1 MSATAQNKSQDTPQG
16 NGPITVHIIN
26 HTHWDREWFLTSAY
40 TSRWIPGLI
49 DKLEQLAAH
58 NPAFR
63 FWFDGQ
69 TLVVEDLLEVAPD
82 YGPRI
87 RKLVQDG
94 HLTVGPYYC
103 QPDWQLTAGELLIR
117 NLQYGQQDLDKLGA
131 EVKTGWLVD
140 TFGHISQAPQI
151 HRLFGIDS
159 VYVWRGVPQIIPYFR
174 WQGPDGASL
183 FTINLFGGYRNL
195 YGVTHAPAVARKRLL
210 AEVEKLRPYYP
221 TPDIP
226 LFDGYDLEDDPE
238 DPLVF
243 FEKMPGIG
251 PDLVLRE
258 STPALFAQEMAG
270 KGLSLPTI
278 TGELNSGKY
287 GAVFPG
293 TFSARSYLKVMAR
306 DCQQML
312 FHQCEPL
319 AVMASLHG
327 RPYDPGKYEAWG
339 RALLQ
344 NAVHDCIC
352 GVSIDQVHE
361 KMEAIYRQVFDG
373 MQRDVQA
380 SVESFMGGFAP
391 GVYAIGLT
399 PFATDHWEIVDD
411 HLLHIQAEGVGV
423 WPVRE
428 KIPVEA
434 RQEPVESFT
443 WRNEHFSA
451 TVDVAGIVHVGEAR
465 LGALVVSEEHG
476 DTYSDERGEQLGVL
490 QPTSPLVLEQ
500 RSERHAVLRF
510 SGAWS
515 GPGAQ
520 VTATVRLIF
529 DPSPVIKWQIDLDSQ
544 GADLRVELLFAT
556 ARQGKILAGM
566 PFHVV
571 ERPVADTDLMPRH
584 LPEDLSNLL
593 LGQRELDRVS
603 TFPFHDFVALSDGS
617 ETLAVMAK
625 GVHSY
630 TADEQGNVRL
640 MLRRA
645 VEWLTRADL
654 AHRVGDAGPFFY
666 VPDARCERMVRHEV
680 AVGFGSFD
688 GDSMEM
694 QRLNAAYQHPPLV
707 VQTNGPGERTSWRL
721 LAENAPLSSLQ
732 MADGVALARLYNPT
746 SRAQPLAKPR
756 QQTNVW
762 GVPEEEI
769 RALSPGAIATVL
781 LPEQPGA
788 TPAAT
793 ADHARVRILTRPSW
807 RVGDNHG
814 APDPA
819 VLEQLQHK
827 IAAIDE
833 QLEAIQTQV
842 QDEED
847 EAARLRLQHRTYVLA
862 RERAEFRLSL
872 VLNQRK
878 LSLDQDRRHAYL
890 FQPDEEIAAI
900 GLELNRLRIKRRIY
914 DYVVA
919 AL

>member
-1 MSATAQNKSQDTPQG
+1 MSPANMP
-16 NGPITVHIIN
+16 PITVHIIN

-49 DKLEQLAAH
+49 DRLEQLAAQ
-58 NPAFR
+58 NPTFR

-69 TLVVEDLLEVAPD
+69 TLVVEDLVEVAPE
-82 YGPRI
+82 YAPRL

-103 QPDWQLTAGELLIR
+103 QPDWKLTCGELLIR
-117 NLQYGQQDLDKLGA
+117 NLQYGQQDLQKLGA

-140 TFGHISQAPQI
+140 TFGHISQEPQI

-159 VYVWRGVPQIIPYFR
+159 VYVWRGVPRIVPYFR
-174 WQGPDGASL
+174 WQGPDGSSL
-183 FTINLFGGYRNL
+183 FTIDLFGGYRNL
-195 YGVTHAPAVARKRLL
+195 YGVTHAPEVALKRLL
-210 AEVEKLRPYYP
+210 SEVEKLRPYYP

-238 DPLVF
+238 DPLLF
-243 FEKMPGIG
+243 FAKIPGID
-251 PDLVLRE
+251 PNLALRE
-258 STPALFAQEMAG
+258 STPPLFAQEMAS
-270 KGLSLPTI
+270 KGLPLPTI
-278 TGELNSGKY
+278 AGELNSGKY

-293 TFSARSYLKVMAR
+293 TLSARTYLKVMAR

-327 RPYDPGKYEAWG
+327 RPYDPRRYEAWG

-361 KMEAIYRQVFDG
+361 KMEIIYRQVFDD

-380 SVESFMGGFAP
+380 SIESFMGGFAP
-391 GVYAIGLT
+391 GLYAIGLT
-399 PFATDHWEIVDD
+399 PFATDQWAIVDD
-411 HLLHIQAEGVGV
+411 HLLHIQTEGVGV

-428 KIPVEA
+428 KIPVET
-434 RQEPVESFT
+434 RQEPVDSFT

-451 TVDVAGIVHVGEAR
+451 QVDATGVVRVGAAQ
-465 LGALVVSEEHG
+465 LGKLVISEEHG
-476 DTYSDERGEQLGVL
+476 DTYSEERGAQLGIV

-500 RSERHAVLRF
+500 RSERHAVLRW

-515 GPGAQ
+515 SPNAR

-529 DPSPVIKWQIDLDSQ
+529 DPSPVIRWRIDLDSQ
-544 GADLRVELLFAT
+544 GTDLRVELLFAT

-566 PFHVV
+566 PFHGV
-571 ERPVADTDLMPRH
+571 ERPVADTDLLPRR
-584 LPEDLSNLL
+584 LPVDLSKLL
-593 LGQRELDRVS
+593 LGQREVGKVS
-603 TFPFHDFVALSDGS
+603 TFPFHDFVALSGGN
-617 ETLAVMAK
+617 ETLAIMAR

-645 VEWLTRADL
+645 VEWLTRAAL
-654 AHRVGDAGPFFY
+654 KHRVGDAGPFFY
-666 VPDARCERMVRHEV
+666 VPDARCERTVRHEV

-688 GDSMEM
+688 GDTMEL

-707 VQTNGPGERTSWRL
+707 VQTEGPGAGTSWRL
-721 LAENAPLSSLQ
+721 LAENAPLSSLH
-732 MADGVALARLYNPT
+732 MTGDVALARLYNPT
-746 SRAQPLAKPR
+746 SQVQQLSTSY
-756 QQTNVW
+756 QQTDVW
-762 GVPEEEI
+762 GKLAGEI
-769 RALSPGAIATVL
+769 SELAPGAIATVQ
-781 LPEQPGA
+781 LPTGPGA
-788 TPAAT
+788 TPGPT
-793 ADHARVRILTRPSW
+793 GDRARVRLLTRPSW

-819 VLEQLQHK
+819 VLDQLRRK
-827 IAAIDE
+827 IAHIDE
-833 QLEAIQTQV
+833 QLEAIQTQMEA
-842 QDEED
+842 EED
-847 EAARLRLQHRTYVLA
+847 ETTRLRLQHRTYILA

-878 LSLDQDRRHAYL
+878 LTQARDQSHAYL

-919 AL
+919 GL

>member
-1 MSATAQNKSQDTPQG
+1 MSRMSPANM
-16 NGPITVHIIN
+16 PITVHIIN

-40 TSRWIPGLI
+40 TSRWIPGLV

-82 YGPRI
+82 YAPRI
-87 RKLVQDG
+87 QKLVREG
-94 HLTVGPYYC
+94 HLSVGPYYC
-103 QPDWQLTAGELLIR
+103 QPDWQLTGGELLIR
-117 NLQYGQQDLDKLGA
+117 NLQYGQQDLEKLGA
-131 EVKTGWLVD
+131 EMKTGWLVD

-174 WQGPDGASL
+174 WQGPDGSTL

-238 DPLVF
+238 DPLSF

-258 STPALFAQEMAG
+258 STPALFAQEMAS
-270 KGLSLPTI
+270 KGFSLPTI

-287 GAVFPG
+287 GAIFPG
-293 TFSARSYLKVMAR
+293 TLSARTYLKIMAH

-312 FHQCEPL
+312 FHLCEPL
-319 AVMASLHG
+319 AVMASFRG
-327 RPYDPGKYEAWG
+327 RPYEAAQYEAWG

-361 KMEAIYRQVFDG
+361 KMEYIYRQVFDD
-373 MQRDVQA
+373 MQRDIQA
-380 SVESFMGGFAP
+380 SVESVIGDFAP
-391 GVYAIGLT
+391 GLYAVGLT
-399 PFATDHWEIVDD
+399 PFATDQWALVDD
-411 HLLHIQAEGVGV
+411 HLLHSQTDGVGV

-428 KIPVEA
+428 KIPVE
-434 RQEPVESFT
+434 RLQEPVDGFT

-451 TVDVAGIVHVGEAR
+451 TVDAAGIVHVDGAR
-465 LGALVVSEEHG
+465 LGALVISEEHG
-476 DTYSDERGEQLGVL
+476 DTYSDEGGEQLGVI
-490 QPTSPLVLEQ
+490 QATSPLILEQ
-500 RSERHAVLRF
+500 RSDHHAVLRF

-515 GPGAQ
+515 ASGIQ

-529 DPSPVIKWQIDLDSQ
+529 DPSPTIRWQIDLDSR
-544 GADLRVELLFAT
+544 GSDLRVEMLFET

-566 PFHVV
+566 PFDVV

-584 LPEDLSNLL
+584 LPEDLTNLL
-593 LGQRELDRVS
+593 LGQREVGQVA
-603 TFPFHDFVALSDGS
+603 TFPFHDFVALSNGD
-617 ETLAVMAK
+617 ETLAIMAK

-630 TADEQGNVRL
+630 TADEKGNVRL

-645 VEWLTRADL
+645 VEWLTRSEL
-654 AHRVGDAGPFFY
+654 EHRVGDAGPFFY
-666 VPDARCERMVRHEV
+666 VPDARCERTVHHEIGV
-680 AVGFGSFD
+680 AFGSFG

-694 QRLNAAYQHPPLV
+694 QRLNAAYQHPPLI
-707 VQTNGPGERTSWRL
+707 VQTDGPGSRTSWRL
-721 LAENAPLSSLQ
+721 LRENAPLGSLH
-732 MADGVALARLYNPT
+732 MGRDIPLVRLYNPT
-746 SRAQPLAKPR
+746 SQIQPLARVYR
-756 QQTNVW
+756 QADVW
-762 GVPEEEI
+762 GDLTGEI
-769 RALSPGAIATVL
+769 CELPPGAIATVL
-781 LPEQPGA
+781 LPEQPVPE
-788 TPAAT
+788 PAART
-793 ADHARVRILTRPSW
+793 ERASVHLLARPSW
-807 RVGDNHG
+807 RVGENHG

-819 VLEQLQHK
+819 VLEELRGK

-833 QLEAIQTQV
+833 QLKELQTQM
-842 QDEED
+842 QRERD
-847 EAARLRLQHRTYVLA
+847 EASRLRLQHRIYALQ
-862 RERAEFRLSL
+862 REQAEFRLSL

-878 LSLDQDRRHAYL
+878 LTLDKDHHAYL

-919 AL
+919 SL